1 MKVTTIGLDLA
12 KDVFQVCAADASG
25 KVLYN
30 KQLRRNQMA
39 EFFTNLPPCLI
50 GMEACGS
57 AHYWARKLLAMGHG
71 VKLMPPQYVKP
82 YVKTHKNDSVD
93 AAAIC
98 EAVTRPNMRFVAVK
112 SVEQQSLLALHRV
125 RQSFVKDRTAHSN
138 QIRGELAEFGLIVPK
153 GLSALR
159 KRVPVLLE
167 DPLIP
172 APFGQLITRV
182 LAEVLRL
189 DEQIKLL
196 ERDIV
201 LWHRGSELSKR
212 LAQIPGVGPL
222 TASALLCSIGDI
234 SYFKGARQLP
244 AWLGLVPR
252 QHSSGGRNT
261 LLGITKRGDCY
272 LRTLLIHGA
281 RSAILA
287 AQRKQQDPQNP
298 SWLQR
303 LLARTHPNIAA
314 VALAN
319 KNAGWPGRCWPSTR
333 ITSWAMTPVCKC
345 CLKSTLWH
353 RLPERQRCKG
363 LSGTKCTSIE
373 GLS

>member
-12 KDVFQVCAADASG
+12 KDVFQICAADANG
-25 KVLYN
+25 KILYN
-30 KQLRRNQMA
+30 KQLRRHQMA
-39 EFFTNLPPCLI
+39 EFFTKLPTCLI
-50 GMEACGS
+50 GVEACGS
-57 AHYWARKLLAMGHG
+57 AHYWARKLQAMGHE

-82 YVKTHKNDSVD
+82 YVKTHKNDAVD

-98 EAVTRPNMRFVAVK
+98 EAVTRPTMRFVAVK
-112 SVEQQSLLALHRV
+112 SEEQQALLALHRV

-138 QIRGELAEFGLIVPK
+138 QIRGELAEFGLIVPV

-159 KRVPVLLE
+159 KRVPTLLE
-167 DPLIP
+167 DPLLP
-172 APFGQLITRV
+172 AAFGQLIQR
-182 LAEVLRL
+182 LLDEVLHL

-201 LWHRGSELSKR
+201 LWHRSSELSKR
-212 LAQIPGVGPL
+212 LAQIPGIGPL

-234 SYFKGARQLP
+234 SYFKKARQLP

-252 QHSSGGRNT
+252 QHSSGGRTT

-287 AQRKQQDPQNP
+287 AQRKEQSPEQP
-298 SWLQR
+298 SWLHK
-303 LLARTHPNIAA
+303 LLARVHPNIAA

-319 KNAGWPGRCWPSTR
+319 KNARIAWALLAKHQDYKRGYDPS
-333 ITSWAMTPVCKC
+333 
-345 CLKSTLWH
+345 
-353 RLPERQRCKG
+353 
-363 LSGTKCTSIE
+363 LSA
-373 GLS
+373 LALAQAA